1 MKRETIDHLLR
12 ARESKRA
19 LALLTYLNDGAQCFF
34 DPSDST
40 PSVATELAQAA
51 LQVLQSDRSG
61 TVNTAQ
67 GPVFIQAFNP
77 PLRLV
82 IIGAVH
88 IAQALAPMAIV
99 AGYQVSVVDPRLSF
113 ATAERFPGVDLHTDW
128 PDEVLQSMHL
138 DSRTAVITLT
148 HDPKIDDPAL
158 HAALAAPVFYI
169 GCLGSKRT
177 HAGRLERLR
186 SAGFGDDDLTRIFGP
201 LGLAIGARSPAE
213 IALSALAQL
222 TARLRGSALA

>member
-1 MKRETIDHLLR
+1 MKRETIERLLR
-12 ARESKRA
+12 ARESKQA
-19 LALLTYLNDGAQCFF
+19 LALLTYLNDGTQCLF

-40 PSVATELAQAA
+40 SSVASELAQAA
-51 LQVLQSDRSG
+51 LQVLQSDRSA
-61 TVNTAQ
+61 TVDTAQ
-67 GPVFIQAFNP
+67 GAVFIQAFNP

-138 DSRTAVITLT
+138 DNRTAVVTLT

>member
-1 MKRETIDHLLR
+1 MKRQTLESLLH
-12 ARESKRA
+12 ARETQQA
-19 LALLTYLNDGAQCFF
+19 VALLSDLNDGTQRLF
-34 DPSDST
+34 DPSKADESLGD
-40 PSVATELAQAA
+40 ELTQAA
-51 LQVLQSDRSG
+51 LQVLQSDRSR
-61 TVNTAQ
+61 TVSSAT
-67 GPVFIQAFNP
+67 GDVFVQAFNP

-88 IAQALAPMAIV
+88 ITQALVPMAVV

-113 ATAERFPGVDLHTDW
+113 ATADRFPGVELHTGW
-128 PDEVLQSMHL
+128 PDDVLQSMHL
-138 DSRTAVITLT
+138 DSRTAVVTLT

-158 HAALAAPVFYI
+158 HAALRAPVFYI

-186 SAGFGDDDLTRIFGP
+186 DAGFGDDELARIHGP

-213 IALSALAQL
+213 IALSALAQV
-222 TARLRGSALA
+222 TACLRGSALA